1 MLSVNSNIPISN
13 IKHIIMAKIICPY
26 CGKVSKNRYNCNHC
40 GSMLVQFAA
49 KGIGANELH
58 EIFRGKG
65 KDEGKKPF
73 CYSDDY
79 IYHSLKAEL
88 TECYNYA
95 KKHTSEQP
103 ICVIDIPG
111 SLYSHQIF
119 APAVHL
125 FECMFIVCGYVD
137 NEMHQMVKVI
147 VPNDGKKDPFSHP
160 SPEIQYLFDNWFTH
174 NVKGRSI
181 TYFGDCGSDI
191 DGAVR
196 LMSYLIQKRMRIDET
211 VPLIFKTFI
220 DDRFEKL
227 SSERCPVCGKDIYS
241 AFSCEHCGSM
251 LVQFERRGKKHETS
265 ILKKIEP
272 LGNLQSCIEAGM
284 ARCTSGNDVVIKIAD
299 RVIENLSGRDDMQEN
314 LLDVMARISIEIKKE
329 YQKNIYVVLRRKNI
343 DDINNQTIENVKNN
357 FDEPRFEFI
366 RRFKFADMFYQ
377 EFVQL
382 SSKEYGFKIS
392 TCCGGDVS
400 MAAKFATG
408 ILITYD
414 DMKIL
419 KLTDLHFVVQGGESL
434 QPVENEPESQ
444 NEQAAGSSSVADSNK
459 TVNSTHTTQH
469 EVNTIVKKVI
479 TCPNCGV
486 STTNVENCEHCGS
499 FLVRFVDKGI
509 DLSKTSYINDSA
521 TFPRLATELKRNL
534 KLQEEHTDNYVTT
547 DLWYQNEAGYSEG
560 VCINDNGSERGL
572 CVVLGFQT
580 YTNANDDWQKQYNRH
595 VKRQLET
602 FKKLDC
608 FTLVTSR
615 IFNDVDK
622 SGHERYCR
630 EYTIDFGN
638 DAEGAARLT
647 SEILQK
653 VYKWTLDT
661 DFDMFT
667 EVGDD
672 IYTARYSWEK
682 AHGFKVNENT
692 KQGGQP
698 NTAQITKNS
707 SAKDNNETE
716 SKGKKSSILE
726 IIGIIVFVL
735 YWILK
740 CSH

>member
-1 MLSVNSNIPISN
+1 
-13 IKHIIMAKIICPY
+13 MAKIICPN
-26 CGKVSKNRYNCNHC
+26 CGKASENTINCDHC
-40 GSMLVQFAA
+40 GSMLVKFAA
-49 KGIGANELH
+49 CGIDAKELY
-58 EIFRGKG
+58 EVFRGKG

-73 CYSDDY
+73 CFTDEY
-79 IYHSLKAEL
+79 IFPALKAEL
-88 TECYNYA
+88 IACNNY
-95 KKHTSEQP
+95 KKEHPSKQPQCAFDLLTSIYSPQIDGVLLSNAP
-103 ICVIDIPG
+103 ISIQCVSYQDEIYQV
-111 SLYSHQIF
+111 LQ
-119 APAVHL
+119 
-125 FECMFIVCGYVD
+125 
-137 NEMHQMVKVI
+137 VI
-147 VPNDGKKDPFSHP
+147 VFNDGRKDPFTKP
-160 SPEIQYLFDNWFTH
+160 SYEVKYLLDNIFIPK
-174 NVKGRSI
+174 VEGRKT
-181 TYFGDCGSDI
+181 TYYCICGTDI
-191 DGAVR
+191 VGATR
-196 LMSYLIQKRMRIDET
+196 LMSYLLQQRAHLDET
-211 VPLIFKTFI
+211 APIIFKTLI
-220 DDRFEKL
+220 DGQWKKL
-227 SSERCPVCGKDIYS
+227 SSEKCPVCGKD
-241 AFSCEHCGSM
+241 AHGDFSCEHCGSM
-251 LVQFERRGKKHETS
+251 LLQFERRGINYDTS
-265 ILKKIEP
+265 ILKTIEP
-272 LGNLQSCIEAGM
+272 LGNLYRCIKDGM
-284 ARCTSGNDVVIKIAD
+284 ARCTSGNDVAIKIAD

-314 LLDVMARISIEIKKE
+314 LLDVMARISIEIRKDE
-329 YQKNIYVVLRRKNI
+329 EDQRQTNIYVALERKNI
-343 DDINNQTIENVKNN
+343 DDVNNQTIEEVRPI
-357 FDEPRFEFI
+357 FDKPLHEFA
-366 RRFKFADMFYQ
+366 RRFKLANMFYT
-377 EFVQL
+377 EFVKL
-382 SSKEYGFKIS
+382 SPKEFGFKFS
-392 TCCGGDVS
+392 TCCGEDVL

-408 ILITYD
+408 ILKAYD
-414 DMKIL
+414 DL
-419 KLTDLHFVVQGGESL
+419 NVLDTLTDVHFVAQT
-434 QPVENEPESQ
+434 QPTENEYEIK
-444 NEQAAGSSSVADSNK
+444 NEQATESSSVADSNK

-479 TCPNCGV
+479 TCPNCGA

-602 FKKLDC
+602 FKKLYC

-647 SEILQK
+647 AEILQK

-692 KQGGQP
+692 KQGVQP

>member
-1 MLSVNSNIPISN
+1 
-13 IKHIIMAKIICPY
+13 MAKIICPN
-26 CGKVSKNRYNCNHC
+26 CGKKSENPYNCDHC

-65 KDEGKKPF
+65 KNEGKEPF
-73 CYSDDY
+73 CFTDDY
-79 IYHSLKAEL
+79 IFPALKAEL
-88 TECYNYA
+88 TACYNYA
-95 KKHTSEQP
+95 KDYPPKQP
-103 ICVIDIPG
+103 KCALSMSKSVYSSQVDAIQLSNAYFYIGCVF
-111 SLYSHQIF
+111 YQ
-119 APAVHL
+119 
-125 FECMFIVCGYVD
+125 
-137 NEMHQMVKVI
+137 NEMHQLLNVI
-147 VPNDGKKDPFSHP
+147 VFNDGRIDSFSKP
-160 SPEIQYLFDNWFTH
+160 SSEVKYLLDNLFH
-174 NVKGRSI
+174 HEVDGRKI
-181 TYFGDCGSDI
+181 TYFCDCGEDI
-191 DGAVR
+191 DGATR
-196 LMSYLIQKRMRIDET
+196 LMSYLIQQRVHIAET
-211 VPLIFKTFI
+211 APLIFKTSI
-220 DDRFEKL
+220 DGQFKKL
-227 SSERCPVCGKDIYS
+227 SSEKCPVCGKDS
-241 AFSCEHCGSM
+241 HGDFSCEHCGSM
-251 LVQFERRGKKHETS
+251 LLQFERRGINYDTS
-265 ILKKIEP
+265 ILKTIEP
-272 LGNLQSCIEAGM
+272 LGNLYRCIKDGM
-284 ARCTSGNDVVIKIAD
+284 ARCTSGNDVAIKIAD

-314 LLDVMARISIEIKKE
+314 LLDAMARISIEIKKDE
-329 YQKNIYVVLRRKNI
+329 EDQRQTNIYVAIKRKNV
-343 DDINNQTIENVKNN
+343 DDVDNETIENAKVN
-357 FDEPRFEFI
+357 FDKPLREFA
-366 RRFKFADMFYQ
+366 RRFKLANMFYT

-382 SSKEYGFKIS
+382 SPKEFGFKFS
-392 TCCGGDVS
+392 TCCGQDVL

-408 ILITYD
+408 ILKAYD
-414 DMKIL
+414 DL
-419 KLTDLHFVVQGGESL
+419 NVLDTLTDIHFVVQGGESIK
-434 QPVENEPESQ
+434 PTENEPESK
-444 NEQAAGSSSVADSNK
+444 NEQATESRSSSVADSNK

-479 TCPNCGV
+479 TCPNCGA